1 MAVMDDILEN
11 KKKEVQEF
19 KEVHGDHVFTGGK
32 PPASFYKAVKKD
44 KTLSVIA
51 EVKRKS
57 PSQGEMAMEEDPAD
71 IAKLYAEVGAD
82 AISVL
87 TDEKFFGGGFDFLR
101 EIADTV
107 TVPLLCKDFI
117 IDPIQIDMAKLN
129 GASAVLLITEILD
142 DKQLLALYEYSAK
155 LGLDALV
162 EAHKIDNVKRAAE
175 LDAKI
180 IGINNRNL
188 FTFEED
194 LKHSLVCRE
203 FLPDAAAKI
212 SLSSCKTR
220 EDAIFIAKAGYDGIL
235 MGGVLMKA
243 FNKRAALNS
252 FLGVG
257 K

>member
-11 KKKEVQEF
+11 KRKEVQEF

-107 TVPLLCKDFI
+107 RPD
-117 IDPIQIDMAKLN
+117 A
-129 GASAVLLITEILD
+129 ASVD
-142 DKQLLALYEYSAK
+142 DERSSCEPAMSMSDEYSAASSERPPSMCSRK
-155 LGLDALV
+155 ASRCSGGTAASASTRRRLASAAT
-162 EAHKIDNVKRAAE
+162 EAR
-175 LDAKI
+175 
-180 IGINNRNL
+180 
-188 FTFEED
+188 
-194 LKHSLVCRE
+194 
-203 FLPDAAAKI
+203 
-212 SLSSCKTR
+212 
-220 EDAIFIAKAGYDGIL
+220 
-235 MGGVLMKA
+235 
-243 FNKRAALNS
+243 
-252 FLGVG
+252 
-257 K
+257 